1 MPNEISGH
9 VITAIKLCSQ
19 IDGYQSHFLTP
30 LLTWNWIDGE
40 PNIARLKVN
49 FGCSVLMSSY
59 SGMT

>member
-49 FGCSVLMSSY
+49 FGCSVF
-59 SGMT
+59 